1 MSVTS
6 YFSVRSLKKLFPV
19 RVGIIATLFSKTR
32 QHVHAVD
39 GIDFDLEKGQV
50 LSLAGES
57 GCGKTTTARLI
68 LGLETPTAG
77 HVYFDGQDIFAL
89 KGQELKKVREKIQ
102 MIFQDP
108 YQSVNPRMTILD
120 IVAEPLDVTK
130 RVIDFQ
136 ERWDRCAEAL
146 EEVGLIP
153 AEDFLHRFP
162 HELSGGQRQRV
173 AVARALILKPEFIA
187 ADEPASMID
196 VSTRVGLLNLLL
208 KIKKEFNLT
217 YLFITHDLA
226 QAKYMG
232 GDIAI
237 MYLGMIVEKGPVEEV
252 IADPMHP
259 YAEALISNVPRIGGT
274 HKRILLSGETPTP
287 INVPQGCRFHLR
299 CPKARESCS
308 REGNEPELVQI
319 GKNRYVA
326 CHKVA

>member
-1 MSVTS
+1 MSDAS
-6 YFSVRSLKKLFPV
+6 YFSVKGLKKLFPV
-19 RVGIIATLFSKTR
+19 RVGIFSTLFSKTR
-32 QHVHAVD
+32 RYVHAVD
-39 GIDFDLEKGQV
+39 GIDFDLEKGKV

-68 LGLETPTAG
+68 LGLETPTEG
-77 HVYFDGQDIFAL
+77 HVYFNGLDIFTL
-89 KGQELKKVREKIQ
+89 KGQALRQVREKIQ

-130 RVIDFQ
+130 RVTDFQ
-136 ERWDRCAEAL
+136 ERWDKCAEAL
-146 EEVGLIP
+146 EEVGLMP
-153 AEDFLHRFP
+153 AEDFLRRFP

-208 KIKKEFNLT
+208 KIKKELNLT

-232 GDIAI
+232 GDIVI

-252 IADPMHP
+252 IANPMHP
-259 YAEALISNVPRIGGT
+259 YAEALISNVPRIGVT

-287 INVPQGCRFHLR
+287 INVPPGCRFHPR
-299 CPKARESCS
+299 CPNARENCS

-319 GKNRYVA
+319 GENRYVA